1 MDCCCKS
8 GKTINLKLEGDI
20 GSDPIWCKLC
30 GCNLDSEDLP
40 ISKELANK
48 LTNWAFQYGEWIDW
62 ETDKL
67 LPHASEREKQ
77 FNENGLILTEK
88 LKRELGVSYAVDYVP
103 SLTVKMYERI
113 KG

>member
-1 MDCCCKS
+1 MDCCYKS

-40 ISKELANK
+40 ISKELANN
-48 LTNWAFQYGEWIDW
+48 LTNWAFQYGKWIDW
-62 ETDKL
+62 EADKL
-67 LPHASEREKQ
+67 LPYASEREKQ

-88 LKRELGVSYAVDYVP
+88 LQRELGVSYTVDYVP